1 MNHIKSFFKEKG
13 LYLFCL
19 ALVFAAT
26 AAGILALRSVVN
38 NMAELTQLRKDAL
51 QEDSTWDQPDTAV
64 NNPASDVPEPASTP
78 SAPSS
83 GQDAASGASSAP
95 AAASAAPSATAAPSA
110 QPAASSAFWQGEPA
124 VAFSGDELVYNET
137 LGDWR
142 THNGADYAAKAGDTV
157 TPKQPGKV
165 TAVREDA
172 LWGGVVEVTD
182 ADGLVWRYCGL
193 TDPAVAAGDEVTA
206 ADTLGQVGEVPA
218 ELHSEP
224 HIHLECLKDGAYQ
237 DPAAAKG

>member
-1 MNHIKSFFKEKG
+1 MNHIKNFFKEKG

-38 NMAELTQLRKDAL
+38 NMTELTQLRKDAL

-64 NNPASDVPEPASTP
+64 NNPASDVPEPTSTP
-78 SAPSS
+78 SAPPSAS
-83 GQDAASGASSAP
+83 DAASGASSAP
-95 AAASAAPSATAAPSA
+95 ASAAPSATAAPSA

-124 VAFSGDELVYNET
+124 AAFSGDELVYNET

-142 THNGADYAAKAGDTV
+142 THNGADYAAKTGDSV

-182 ADGLVWRYCGL
+182 AGGLVWRYCGL
-193 TDPAVAAGDEVTA
+193 TDPEVKTGDEVSA
-206 ADTLGQVGEVPA
+206 ADTLGKVGEIPA
-218 ELHSEP
+218 ELHAEP
-224 HIHLECLKDGAYQ
+224 HIHLECLKDGAYR
-237 DPAAAKG
+237 DPAAAVG

>member
-1 MNHIKSFFKEKG
+1 MNHIKNFFKEKG

-38 NMAELTQLRKDAL
+38 NMTELTQLRKDAL

-64 NNPASDVPEPASTP
+64 NNPASDVPEPTSTP
-78 SAPSS
+78 SAPPSAS
-83 GQDAASGASSAP
+83 DAASGASSAP

-110 QPAASSAFWQGEPA
+110 QPAASSAFWQGKPLA
-124 VAFSGDELVYNET
+124 AFSGEELVYNET

-142 THNGADYAAKAGDTV
+142 THNGADYAAKTGDAV

-182 ADGLVWRYCGL
+182 AGGLVWRYCGL
-193 TDPAVAAGDEVTA
+193 TDPEVKTGDEVSA
-206 ADTLGQVGEVPA
+206 ADTLGKVGEIPA
-218 ELHSEP
+218 ELHAEP
-224 HIHLECLKDGAYQ
+224 HIHLECLKVGAYQ
-237 DPAAAKG
+237 DPAV